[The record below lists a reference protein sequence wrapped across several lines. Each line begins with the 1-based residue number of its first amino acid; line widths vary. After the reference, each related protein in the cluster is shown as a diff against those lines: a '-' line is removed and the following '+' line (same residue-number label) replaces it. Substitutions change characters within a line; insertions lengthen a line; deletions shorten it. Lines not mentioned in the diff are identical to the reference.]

1 MDPPGEIAGGQ
12 DGSRSVLDLLIDLAH
27 ADKYYTRGS
36 RVRGKAVRKI
46 CVLIAAITL
55 LMSAAG
61 PRAQEPGSATALVQ
75 TSHPRLPRAVSQLW
89 LVPDGRTSSA
99 GGASEL
105 GSAVKLEVGGEY
117 TKALAILSHPR
128 LRQGPLG
135 HYAELYKGV
144 AELRLG
150 RAEESRRTFQALRA
164 RNVVGYAAEAA
175 ALAEAESN
183 EALGNHA
190 AAVDIYER
198 LLSAKMTTPADD
210 VLMRLGRAARAAG
223 EGEKAT
229 SAFAR
234 VYFDFALGDYAGSA
248 GAELDRGSI
257 VAGSERYQRQLAR
270 AQRLFA
276 ARRYEQARAEFENL
290 RSAALDTDREL
301 IGLRLAECDYYLKR
315 ARIARSALRP
325 YVEQASSRKSEALYF
340 YAVTARALGD
350 SDDFATTLRRVAD
363 EFPTEPWAEEALNDL
378 ASHHVIQNE
387 DDKADQE
394 FRELFERFPSG
405 KYAERAAW
413 KIGWWA
419 YRNDRF
425 ADTARVFEKA
435 AGIFPRSDYRPAWLY
450 WAGRARESLK
460 EDALADA
467 RLRLTVVDYLNTYYG
482 RLAASRLAA
491 RGVRVPERPL
501 VVEASTYAQGEP
513 VADAP
518 RLASPPPNAAV
529 VRALL
534 SAGLFDQALDELKYA
549 QNVWGDSS
557 VIQATMAWTYLQQGR
572 SETGGRQ
579 LTLWRGAINSMK
591 RAYPQFM
598 AAGGEDVPADLL
610 RVIFPLA
617 YWDLIRK
624 YAAQYDLDPYLA
636 AALIAQESTF
646 VADIRSSAN
655 AVGLTQ
661 LLPSTARQYART
673 LRVRYA
679 SSVLTNPESN
689 VQIGLFY
696 LSEKI
701 KEFGQLY
708 LALASYNAGERPVHR
723 WMSERPGL
731 SPEEFIDDI
740 PYPQT
745 QNYVKKI
752 LGTADDYRRLYSSDG
767 SDAAA
772 IEALA
777 KVPSAAAAPKSTPK
791 KTAPKPT
798 TKKKSRR
805 AV

>member
-1 MDPPGEIAGGQ
+1 MLPEPPATERKPPA
-12 DGSRSVLDLLIDLAH
+12 RSH
-27 ADKYYTRGS
+27 ACISILR
-36 RVRGKAVRKI
+36 
-46 CVLIAAITL
+46 
-55 LMSAAG
+55 
-61 PRAQEPGSATALVQ
+61 SAT
-75 TSHPRLPRAVSQLW
+75 T
-89 LVPDGRTSSA
+89 
-99 GGASEL
+99 
-105 GSAVKLEVGGEY
+105 LE
-117 TKALAILSHPR
+117 
-128 LRQGPLG
+128 
-135 HYAELYKGV
+135 
-144 AELRLG
+144 
-150 RAEESRRTFQALRA
+150 
-164 RNVVGYAAEAA
+164 
-175 ALAEAESN
+175 
-183 EALGNHA
+183 
-190 AAVDIYER
+190 
-198 LLSAKMTTPADD
+198 
-210 VLMRLGRAARAAG
+210 
-223 EGEKAT
+223 
-229 SAFAR
+229 
-234 VYFDFALGDYAGSA
+234 SA

-290 RSAALDTDREL
+290 RSAALDADREL

-315 ARIARSALRP
+315 ARIARTALRP

-350 SDDFATTLRRVAD
+350 SDDFTMTLRRVAD

-387 DDKADQE
+387 DDKADEE

-482 RLAASRLAA
+482 RLAARRLAE
-491 RGVRVPERPL
+491 RGVRLPERPL
-501 VVEASTYAQGEP
+501 VVEASTYAQGEAA
-513 VADAP
+513 ADAP

-557 VIQATMAWTYLQQGR
+557 VIQATMAWAYLQQGR

-579 LTLWRGAINSMK
+579 LSLWRGAINSMK

-661 LLPSTARQYART
+661 LMPSTARQYART
-673 LRVRYA
+673 LKVRYA

-731 SPEEFIDDI
+731 SAEEFIDDI

-767 SDAAA
+767 SDAGGNRGSGEGA
-772 IEALA
+772 IRYRSDRSPLPRKLRPSRRPRKNPAGRSRISTTKDAGDPKEPAFA
-777 KVPSAAAAPKSTPK
+777 FQAGQHVKTHRIDKGDTVHRIGHSRDDATERASWRRQSVAGISRFPSA
-791 KTAPKPT
+791 
-798 TKKKSRR
+798 RR
-805 AV
+805 RQGSGDRSN